1 MVPGTGRSR
10 EDNGGARIRSS
21 SRQAVATA
29 MVEAVDTVGVEAR
42 ADRTRIAEGAR
53 VY

>member
-1 MVPGTGRSR
+1 VRFSTEVPDIAASYGDGP
-10 EDNGGARIRSS
+10 
-21 SRQAVATA
+21 QAIATA